1 MKKVIIVG
9 PFPLPIN
16 GCSFANEVLLKN
28 LQNRKITCTR
38 IDTSTNE
45 ISSKQGSQ
53 FSIYKTIAFIK
64 VYLGL
69 YKIINK
75 DIVYITPGHTFYGV
89 LKYAPFIILALLFK
103 IPYFVHIHGNYLGKE
118 YELVS
123 NWKKKILKFLLSNAE
138 GGIVLS
144 KLLYGNLIKFLPQ
157 NKIHIVENFVEESLF
172 QNDIVKQ
179 KDKIRILYL
188 SNLMEEK
195 GVLQLIDACEILTN
209 RNFDFELK
217 MAGNIEESI
226 VDLVHSKI
234 NNIPS
239 IEYLGTVHGEEKKKL
254 FHNANVFILPTYY
267 TMEGQPISILEGMA
281 TGNIVVVTR
290 HSGIPDVVS
299 EKNGFFIEKKS
310 VNSIVDVLIQI
321 SDDLKIIDIFKEENI
336 NYCKQ
341 NFTEEMFTEKI
352 LSVFEKKL

>member
-1 MKKVIIVG
+1 MKKIIIVG

-45 ISSKQGSQ
+45 VSSKQGSQ

-64 VYLGL
+64 VYLEL

-89 LKYAPFIILALLFK
+89 LKYAPFIILARLFK
-103 IPYFVHIHGNYLGKE
+103 IPYFVHIHGNHLGKE

-123 NWKKKILKFLLSNAE
+123 NWEKKILKFLLSNAE

-239 IEYLGTVHGEEKKKL
+239 IEYLGTVYGEEKKKL
-254 FHNANVFILPTYY
+254 FYNANVFILPTYY

-352 LSVFEKKL
+352 LSVFEK